1 GGEPQPTSSDV
12 NGTNGC
18 LRQLWLLTRKNF
30 ILTRRNKLWTFFEL
44 VVPIAFALSLT
55 LLSLGGKPD
64 KELGSFQLSSL
75 ISTHFYLD
83 GRDLYRHVE
92 LFSKS
97 CSRDEAH
104 IAYFARENQGSV
116 DNFINNL
123 SKRLTSSNFS
133 VNWVRMEEEDQ
144 ILQHL
149 RKDAENYTGLFSC
162 SHKFMG
168 GVVFRKFDTHPA
180 NLDYDILIPTSHIMG
195 SDIWRFDEEWRD
207 PFETFDS
214 VAQNVFSVSASPYLK
229 TGFLSL
235 QLEIDFLFIR
245 TLKPNATVELEEFE
259 LFRIPDPVE
268 IVTAASYFLYH
279 FPHLWM
285 LCAFVLVIYT
295 AREISSE
302 RSTVKDFLSV
312 MGLSTLVFY
321 ISHVLYGSLKIL
333 LVFFVCTFPLVSNLK
348 AVSLVVFYMTFILY
362 GVSAVVFAALIS
374 SLSKKPIN
382 VIRAVIL
389 LWVILVVAVEVAP
402 FTNRILYCTLWS
414 LNPNAALYYALRAYE
429 SPPAADQVQSD
440 DNFET
445 DEGLRRTRA
454 GISVESLVKVW
465 ATGERAVDGMS

>member
-1 GGEPQPTSSDV
+1 
-12 NGTNGC
+12 
-18 LRQLWLLTRKNF
+18 
-30 ILTRRNKLWTFFEL
+30 
-44 VVPIAFALSLT
+44 
-55 LLSLGGKPD
+55 
-64 KELGSFQLSSL
+64 
-75 ISTHFYLD
+75 
-83 GRDLYRHVE
+83 
-92 LFSKS
+92 
-97 CSRDEAH
+97 
-104 IAYFARENQGSV
+104 
-116 DNFINNL
+116 
-123 SKRLTSSNFS
+123 
-133 VNWVRMEEEDQ
+133 MEEEDQ

-348 AVSLVVFYMTFILY
+348 RSVDIKVGDRCAEMVPPIEFLAIPWGAMT
-362 GVSAVVFAALIS
+362 S
-374 SLSKKPIN
+374 
-382 VIRAVIL
+382 
-389 LWVILVVAVEVAP
+389 
-402 FTNRILYCTLWS
+402 
-414 LNPNAALYYALRAYE
+414 
-429 SPPAADQVQSD
+429 
-440 DNFET
+440 
-445 DEGLRRTRA
+445 
-454 GISVESLVKVW
+454 
-465 ATGERAVDGMS
+465 